1 VGWLWAG
8 LGPAAAGPPTSG
20 STQPTTD
27 IPWQTVPAYISAMC
41 PGNDNQVDWTAA
53 ATPQGERMTSSLSR
67 PKKPAVVPQTK
78 RSVMDTLL
86 GESKLSAHDAGGSD
100 PYNATG
106 RQFRR

>member
-1 VGWLWAG
+1 
-8 LGPAAAGPPTSG
+8 
-20 STQPTTD
+20 
-27 IPWQTVPAYISAMC
+27 MC

-53 ATPQGERMTSSLSR
+53 STPDGDRVGPGLARARQPR
-67 PKKPAVVPQTK
+67 AVPQTK

-86 GESKLSAHDAGGSD
+86 GQNDLAAQDSSGSD